1 MPRRIVSLDA
11 RDRVARRATSNGS
24 EQGVQS
30 AGPALH
36 RRAAAGSSF
45 VTNEQVERTQRQRH
59 AEPEHGSAATA
70 LSHSSWRDTGRTRTA
85 PIAAQH
91 VSIANRS
98 AIASGRTDKTSP
110 RRCEMIDRQEGEL
123 FRQSASFPPA

>member
-11 RDRVARRATSNGS
+11 RRDRVARRATSNGS
-24 EQGVQS
+24 EQEVQS

-45 VTNEQVERTQRQRH
+45 VTDEQVERTQRQRH
-59 AEPEHGSAATA
+59 AEPERDSAATA
-70 LSHSSWRDTGRTRTA
+70 LSHSSWRDAGRTGA
-85 PIAAQH
+85 L
-91 VSIANRS
+91 
-98 AIASGRTDKTSP
+98 SGRTDKTSP